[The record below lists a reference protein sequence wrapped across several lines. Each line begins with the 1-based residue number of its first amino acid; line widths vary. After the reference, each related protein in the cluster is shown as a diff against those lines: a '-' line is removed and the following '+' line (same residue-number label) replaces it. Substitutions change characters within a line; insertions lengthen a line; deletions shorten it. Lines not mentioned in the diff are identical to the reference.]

1 LQNRTTKEYV
11 EKALSIRKE
20 ERLNMQRRDILQG
33 MGAVA
38 AGAALGG
45 TTMAQTQTES
55 DKNLKVAE
63 TYLTAWQRKDLQAI
77 GEHIRPNVRF
87 KGPMSETTGKEA
99 FLAAAQRIFP
109 ILQSLTVR
117 STFASGSEVVAIYDF
132 NCSEPIGACR
142 TAELITF
149 QDGLISGVEL
159 FFDARPFD
167 RPAKS

>member
-1 LQNRTTKEYV
+1 
-11 EKALSIRKE
+11 
-20 ERLNMQRRDILQG
+20 MQRRNMLKG
-33 MGAVA
+33 VGAFA
-38 AGAALGG
+38 AAAALGG
-45 TTMAQTQTES
+45 TTMAQAETDG
-55 DKNLKVAE
+55 DKNRKLAE
-63 TYLTAWQRKDLQAI
+63 AYLASWQRKDWQGI
-77 GEHIRPNVRF
+77 GEHLHPNVHF

-117 STFASGSEVVAIYDF
+117 FTFAAGDRAVAIYDF
-132 NCSEPIGACR
+132 NCSAPIGVCR

-167 RPAKS
+167 ARPKP